1 MSLAL
6 IAPPLPDEYA
16 PHYAVYVVKVPELNV
31 LEALES
37 NLDELALLNS
47 VPDSQA
53 GYRYAPDKWSIREV
67 AGHLIDAERVFAY
80 RALRFSRKDATNLHG
95 FDENEF
101 VAASAYD
108 HCRLEDL
115 LEEFRLTRQSNLWMF
130 RGMTQEML
138 EIRGTANNHPMSVR
152 ALAAVMAGHLRHHVG
167 VLKERYL

>member
-1 MSLAL
+1 MSLDL
-6 IAPPLPDEYA
+6 IAPPQPDEYA
-16 PHYAVYVVKVPELNV
+16 SFYVPYIDKVPEMNV

-37 NLDELALLNS
+37 NLDELALLGS

-53 GYRYAPDKWSIREV
+53 GHRYAPDKWSIREV

-95 FDENEF
+95 FDEDAF

-130 RGMTQEML
+130 RGMTPEML
-138 EIRGTANNHPMSVR
+138 EIRGTANNRPMSVR
-152 ALAAVMAGHLRHHVG
+152 ALATVMAGHLRHHVG
-167 VLKERYL
+167 VLKARYL

>member
-1 MSLAL
+1 MPLSL
-6 IAPPLPDEYA
+6 IAPPQADEYA
-16 PHYAVYVVKVPELNV
+16 SFYAGYIAKVPELNV

-37 NLDELALLNS
+37 NLDELALLGS

-53 GYRYAPDKWSIREV
+53 GHRYAPDKWSIREV

-80 RALRFSRKDATNLHG
+80 RALRFSRQDATNLHG

-115 LEEFRLTRQSNLWMF
+115 LDEFRLARQANLWMF
-130 RGMTQEML
+130 RGMAPGML
-138 EIRGTANNHPMSVR
+138 ELRGTANNHPMSVR
-152 ALAAVMAGHLRHHVG
+152 ALAAVMAGHLRHHIG

>member
-1 MSLAL
+1 MPLSL
-6 IAPPLPDEYA
+6 IAPPQPDEYA
-16 PHYAVYVVKVPELNV
+16 SFYAGYVAKVPELNV

-37 NLDELALLNS
+37 NLDELALLGS

-53 GYRYAPDKWSIREV
+53 GHRYAPDKWSIREV
-67 AGHLIDAERVFAY
+67 AGHLIDAERIFAY
-80 RALRFSRKDATNLHG
+80 RALRFSRKDTTNLHG

-101 VAASAYD
+101 VASSAYD
-108 HCRLEDL
+108 LCRLEDL
-115 LEEFRLTRQSNLWMF
+115 LEEFRLTRQSNLWML
-130 RGMTQEML
+130 RGMSPEML